1 MASEDDQITVDFYLR
16 VDWEDRL
23 KKMLV
28 IVGRPGRCKGCDLP
42 IYWVSTRRDALLPY
56 TAEGLP
62 HFADC
67 PKAKQFRKK
76 KK

>member
-1 MASEDDQITVDFYLR
+1 MMGTEKCPHDYCP
-16 VDWEDRL
+16 WEDRL

-28 IVGRPGRCKGCDLP
+28 IAGTPGRCKGCDAT
-42 IYWVSTRRDALLPY
+42 IYWLSTRRDAVLPY
-56 TAEGLP
+56 TSEGLP

-67 PKAKQFRKK
+67 PQADKFRKK

>member
-1 MASEDDQITVDFYLR
+1 MGDNKGCPYYCTWQ
-16 VDWEDRL
+16 DRL

-28 IVGRPGRCKGCDLP
+28 IVGTPGRCKGCNLA
-42 IYWVSTRRDALLPY
+42 IYWVSTRRDSVLPY

-67 PKAKQFRKK
+67 PKASEFRKK
-76 KK
+76 KKK